1 MSNRYALPTQLFD
14 KRQLITNPV
23 ELITYEIDAG
33 FDRGKPDG
41 VFYPN
46 SAADVSRI
54 MRWAHEH
61 KVPLIARGAGTGLS
75 GGAVPE
81 HGGIIVEFARLN
93 RVLDF
98 DQAGRS
104 ASVETG
110 LINLVLDALVKKAG
124 LYYPPDPS
132 SGRSSTIGGNLGENA
147 GGPHCFKYGVTT
159 NYITGLE
166 VVLADG
172 QIVHLGGRALD
183 YPEYDFC
190 GIMVGSE
197 GTLGIVTPRRVAL
210 DPQPAG
216 C

>member
-1 MSNRYALPTQLFD
+1 
-14 KRQLITNPV
+14 
-23 ELITYEIDAG
+23 
-33 FDRGKPDG
+33 
-41 VFYPN
+41 
-46 SAADVSRI
+46 

-81 HGGIIVEFARLN
+81 HGGIIVEFDRLN

-98 DQAGRS
+98 DKTGRS

-147 GGPHCFKYGVTT
+147 FDPHCFKYGVTT
-159 NYITGLE
+159 NYIMGL
-166 VVLADG
+166 
-172 QIVHLGGRALD
+172 
-183 YPEYDFC
+183 
-190 GIMVGSE
+190 
-197 GTLGIVTPRRVAL
+197 
-210 DPQPAG
+210 
-216 C
+216 